1 MPAVAGKKMERKCKK
16 EDGRGSLKKKMERK
30 CKRLKYSA
38 CWLKDNC
45 IRAIS
50 SVLCMI
56 VNISD
61 AMASQSLMNV

>member
-1 MPAVAGKKMERKCKK
+1 MPAVAGKKMERKF
-16 EDGRGSLKKKMERK
+16 KKKMERK

-38 CWLKDNC
+38 CWLMDNC
-45 IRAIS
+45 IRAIL

>member
-1 MPAVAGKKMERKCKK
+1 MERKF
-16 EDGRGSLKKKMERK
+16 KKKMERK

-38 CWLKDNC
+38 CWLMDNC
-45 IRAIS
+45 IRAIL